1 MEIVSLD
8 TKHGKARFR
17 RQSTPIRVGPDFDAE
32 YRGASRLSTETVINL
47 GRAWFLAEI
56 VFNRVLDSRGLSITA
71 FNVLEILRGSGQP
84 LPPSVI
90 ADHMLVTRGAMT
102 KVLDSLEK
110 RGLARRQAQPG
121 DRRMLLAQITPRGMD
136 LMNDLLPRLH
146 GYELAWLA
154 GALTDAEQDT
164 LIRLLGNVDARFPD
178 LHATFW
184 PEVTPENTHFK
195 EE

>member
-1 MEIVSLD
+1 
-8 TKHGKARFR
+8 
-17 RQSTPIRVGPDFDAE
+17 
-32 YRGASRLSTETVINL
+32 
-47 GRAWFLAEI
+47 
-56 VFNRVLDSRGLSITA
+56 VLDSRGLSITA

-164 LIRLLGNVDARFPD
+164 LIRLLGKVEARFQD